1 VRRIA
6 LLANLESGSGGAE
19 DVPELLRRAG
29 AEVEAFGFADTDAA
43 LASSPDVIAVAGGD
57 GSIGSAAAAAAKAG
71 LPLAVIAV
79 GTANDF
85 AGVAGL
91 PDDPAAAC
99 ELAASGGSHRRYEL
113 GRAGELPFVNV
124 ASVGLSPQAA
134 EEAHGLKDRI
144 GALAYP
150 AGAVKAGATA
160 DPVTCEVECDGER
173 IHAGEAWQV
182 SVACTGAFGGG
193 ASLEAD
199 ASDGK
204 LDVVV
209 IEGRSRA
216 RLVKHAYGLRVG
228 SVEGQQGVIDARCGT
243 VTVRLNPGECMNV
256 DGEVIEAR
264 DLAADGR
271 IGFRVDPDRF
281 DLIVG

>member
-6 LLANLESGSGGAE
+6 LLANPESGAGGAE
-19 DVPELLRRAG
+19 DVPELLRGAG
-29 AEVEAFGFADTDAA
+29 ASVEVFDRSDADAA
-43 LASSPDVIAVAGGD
+43 VGSEPEVLVVAGGD
-57 GSIGSAAAAAAKAG
+57 GSIGPAAAAAARAG

-85 AGVAGL
+85 AGAAGL

-99 ELAASGGSHRRYEL
+99 ALAASGETRRSYEL
-113 GRAGELPFVNV
+113 GLAGELPFVNV

-160 DPVTCEVECDGER
+160 DPVRCEVECDGRR

-199 ASDGK
+199 ASDGR

-209 IEGRSRA
+209 IEGGSRA

-228 SVEGQQGVIDARCGT
+228 SVEGQQGVVHERCT
-243 VTVRLNPGECMNV
+243 SVTVALDPSECLNV
-256 DGEVIEAR
+256 DGEVMEAR
-264 DLAADGR
+264 DIASDGR
-271 IGFRVDPDRF
+271 VGFRVDPDRF
-281 DLIVG
+281 ELIVG